1 MKKELDIIL
10 KLTKKGEEEIKDAVK
25 SGNGDSVYKRFDCK
39 SDNRIV
45 SSIFCRGCQ
54 HAYKV
59 DIRNPWLFGCY
70 VQDYIKQV
78 KGQIRI

>member
-10 KLTKKGEEEIKDAVK
+10 KLTKKDEEESKEAVK
-25 SGNGDSVYKRFDCK
+25 SGNDDFVYTRFDCK
-39 SDNRIV
+39 NDNRIV
-45 SSIFCRGCQ
+45 NSIFCRGCKY
-54 HAYKV
+54 AYKI

-78 KGQIRI
+78 KEQIRI